1 MLRKAT
7 RLEKIPP
14 YLFMELR
21 NKINKAK
28 AAGVD
33 VISLAIGDPVESTPG
48 PIIEELCRAAHDPAN
63 HRYPTDEEKGMA
75 ALRREVCRWYA
86 ERYAAPVDPETECLI
101 LIGSK
106 EGGHHFALA
115 MVNPGD
121 TVLLTDPGYPGY
133 RPSIWL
139 AGAEPY
145 PVPMTAENGF
155 LPDLR
160 KIPADVVRKAKAFY
174 LNYPNNPTG
183 AVATPE
189 FLTQLVA
196 FAREHSIAICYDNPY
211 IDIVFDGA
219 RPLSILSIAGAKDV
233 AVELNSFS
241 KPFNMCGWRL
251 GMALGNPTAIAAMA
265 QVKSNTDSGVF
276 NAVQYAGIAAL
287 RHCKPE
293 VEKMLRR
300 LRAAAQ
306 AGGGHAQLH
315 RLEVR
320 AAEGNFLSLAA
331 DAGRQEFGGFR
342 GAAFREGSHRRR
354 ARQRVREIRRRVHPA
369 FAHDHRRSPGTGDG
383 SSQESIWL
391 KSSGDWPPA
400 RAISATRCST
410 WSIRRTAS
418 AAGRARLSPTVPAFA
433 RPAGPRCRESAGGS
447 ARTAAMNSDR
457 TPAARA
463 PAAVAPGTRGSTS
476 AAPPPCAGMKT
487 SPARWSGS

>member
-1 MLRKAT
+1 
-7 RLEKIPP
+7 
-14 YLFMELR
+14 
-21 NKINKAK
+21 
-28 AAGVD
+28 
-33 VISLAIGDPVESTPG
+33 
-48 PIIEELCRAAHDPAN
+48 
-63 HRYPTDEEKGMA
+63 MA

-121 TVLLTDPGYPGY
+121 TVLVTDPGYPGY
-133 RPSIWL
+133 KPSIWL

-160 KIPADVVRKAKAFY
+160 KIPSDVVRKAKAFY

-211 IDIVFDGA
+211 IEIVFDGA
-219 RPLSILSIAGAKDV
+219 RPLSILSIEGAKEV

-287 RHCKPE
+287 KQCAPE
-293 VEKMLRR
+293 VEKMLRVYGRRRR
-300 LRAAAQ
+300 LVVDTLNSIGWKCAPPKGTFYLWLPTPDGGNSADFAAQ
-306 AGGGHAQLH
+306 LF
-315 RLEVR
+315 ER
-320 AAEGNFLSLAA
+320 A
-331 DAGRQEFGGFR
+331 
-342 GAAFREGSHRRR
+342 HI
-354 ARQRVREIRRRVHPA
+354 V
-369 FAHDHRRSPGTGDG
+369 
-383 SSQESIWL
+383 
-391 KSSGDWPPA
+391 
-400 RAISATRCST
+400 
-410 WSIRRTAS
+410 
-418 AAGRARLSPTVPAFA
+418 
-433 RPAGPRCRESAGGS
+433 
-447 ARTAAMNSDR
+447 
-457 TPAARA
+457 
-463 PAAVAPGTRGSTS
+463 VAPGS
-476 AAPPPCAGMKT
+476 AYGKFGEGYIRLSLTITDDRLEQAMDRLRKAFG
-487 SPARWSGS
+487 